1 MVVNGNR
8 TVILLA
14 CQVYR
19 HVMAY
24 GGLSIIEKLLVRVVN
39 ANFESTETCSIT
51 NTGVD
56 NKPNIAESDFSPAV
70 VEFLCVFACV
80 CVGSPTT

>member
-1 MVVNGNR
+1 MG
-8 TVILLA
+8 
-14 CQVYR
+14 
-19 HVMAY
+19 Y
-24 GGLSIIEKLLVRVVN
+24 GGQSPKFKLSIIEKLLVRVVN

-70 VEFLCVFACV
+70 VEFLCFFLRLRV